1 MDNPVTQDNSEL
13 STKHRTKT
21 NKTAITNTNKP
32 INTKKKETKNK
43 YKKYNKTEKTNT
55 QKSKNISNTD
65 SIKKR
70 RLNQVLVNGKHFL
83 ILIRRPSCYSH
94 SQCW

>member
-1 MDNPVTQDNSEL
+1 VTQDNSEL

-43 YKKYNKTEKTNT
+43 YKSTTKQRKQIHRKV
-55 QKSKNISNTD
+55 KIS
-65 SIKKR
+65 
-70 RLNQVLVNGKHFL
+70 LYFHL
-83 ILIRRPSCYSH
+83 
-94 SQCW
+94 